1 VHGLAIPA
9 VLGTLPFLGTWL
21 VVRRSKLRLP
31 WFKPALASAIVFLAI
46 SAPWAIRNYEVFH
59 RFIPFRDDFWLEM
72 HVGNNGDDSIPE
84 PFASAH
90 PFQNAKEFAQWMK
103 LGEIG
108 FMDAKKIET
117 SNFIREH
124 PDFFTKMVVRRFIYT
139 WTGFWKK
146 SDFLSMLLNVPMTFL
161 MIMGFVYAWRNGKGQ
176 EVVPL
181 LIAIMVFSIPYY
193 LTHAT
198 LAFRHPIDPL
208 ITILMCYAVVAWRR
222 AHVAARG
229 PQVVLSGSSAREV

>member
-1 VHGLAIPA
+1 
-9 VLGTLPFLGTWL
+9 
-21 VVRRSKLRLP
+21 
-31 WFKPALASAIVFLAI
+31 
-46 SAPWAIRNYEVFH
+46 
-59 RFIPFRDDFWLEM
+59 M

-84 PFASAH
+84 PFTSAH
-90 PFQNAKEFAQWMK
+90 PFQNAKEFAQWIK

-117 SNFIREH
+117 SNFICEH
-124 PDFFTKMVVRRFIYT
+124 PGFFAKMVVRRFVYT

-146 SDFLSMLLNVPMTFL
+146 SDYLSVLLNVPMTTL

-181 LIAIMVFSIPYY
+181 LIAILVFSIPYY

-222 AHVAARG
+222 AHIAARE
-229 PQVVLSGSSAREV
+229 PQAVLSGGSAFEA